1 MKIILNM
8 KVSDNMKEYIDIK
21 NKVYE
26 CYSKYKKI
34 DVDNIQDIND
44 SICEINK
51 GDFENEMLEL
61 YNTVAMC
68 MYMIE
73 HDLYDEYFFE
83 AYSDILTELGNKE
96 FDNVL
101 SKDIDTIN
109 DYLKKDEIKSEYY
122 DKLSTLYEDKY

>member
-1 MKIILNM
+1 M

-21 NKVYE
+21 NRVYE

>member
-1 MKIILNM
+1 M

-51 GDFENEMLEL
+51 SDFENEILEL

>member
-1 MKIILNM
+1 M

>member
-1 MKIILNM
+1 M

-51 GDFENEMLEL
+51 SDFENEMLEL